1 MKKNRWSVVILCSLL
16 AVAIL
21 LALPFLNKDGDGKK
35 SPAGTLEDP
44 TPDTESEQKQT
55 AEPAPIPDG
64 LSSRVEITPEKEGE
78 ALSFPCTLEGYGL
91 VLEKLAPYDGIF
103 LEDGTGRKV
112 SRVAMLQVK
121 NGGSLPVE
129 YCELGL
135 SFAGEELLFSLS
147 ALPAGAT
154 VLVQEKT
161 GKALPDSPPLGAV
174 ATVIPRDR
182 LELSEDRVKVKDN
195 GDGSLTVTNLTG
207 EDLSEVRIF
216 YKYCKEGVYLGG
228 IAFSLRVN
236 GLSAKKSVTLK
247 PAHFTSGECRVV
259 MVQIEN

>member
-16 AVAIL
+16 AVALL
-21 LALPFLNKDGDGKK
+21 LALPFLNKDGEK

-44 TPDTESEQKQT
+44 SATAEPAQKET
-55 AEPAPIPDG
+55 AEPAPLPDG
-64 LSSRVEITPEKEGE
+64 LSSRVELSPEKEGE
-78 ALSFPCTLEGYGL
+78 VLSFPCTLEGYGL
-91 VLEKLAPYDGIF
+91 VLEKLFPYEGIF

-112 SRVAMLQVK
+112 SGVAMLQVK

-129 YCELGL
+129 YCELKL
-135 SFAGEELLFSLS
+135 SFAGEELSFSLS

-161 GKALPDSPPLGAV
+161 GKALPESAPTGAV

-182 LELSEDRVKVKDN
+182 LELSEDRVRVKDN

>member
-1 MKKNRWSVVILCSLL
+1 MKKTLWSVVILCSVL
-16 AVAIL
+16 AVALL
-21 LALPFLNKDGDGKK
+21 LALPFLNKDGDGEK

-44 TPDTESEQKQT
+44 TPATESEQKQT

-91 VLEKLAPYDGIF
+91 VLEKLAPYEGIF

-112 SRVAMLQVK
+112 SRIAMLQVK

-129 YCELGL
+129 YCELRI
-135 SFAGEELLFSLS
+135 SFSGEELCFTLS

-154 VLVQEKT
+154 VLVQEKA
-161 GKALPDSPPLGAV
+161 GKALPDSPPTGVV

-182 LELSEDRVKVKDN
+182 MSLSEDRVKVKDN
-195 GDGSLTVTNLTG
+195 GDNSLTVTNLTG
-207 EDLSEVRIF
+207 EALTDLRIF
-216 YKYCKEGVYLGG
+216 YKYYKEGVYLGG
-228 IAFSLRVN
+228 IAFSLRIN
-236 GLSAKKSVTLK
+236 ELPAGKSVTLK
-247 PAHFTSGECRVV
+247 PAHFASGECRVV
-259 MVQIEN
+259 MVQI